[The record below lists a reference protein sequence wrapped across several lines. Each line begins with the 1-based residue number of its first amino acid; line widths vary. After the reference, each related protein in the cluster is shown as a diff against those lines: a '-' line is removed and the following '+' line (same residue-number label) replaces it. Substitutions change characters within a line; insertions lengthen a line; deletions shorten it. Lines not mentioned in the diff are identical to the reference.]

1 MHGRVAR
8 YGYTGDVHDIARRAE
23 EGLLP
28 IFQSRP
34 GFKAYSVIESEG
46 EIISFSAWDSAANA
60 DEANSV
66 AAEWVTENFADELDL
81 KEARTGEILFSTTLG
96 VSTKVGVTT

>member
-34 GFKAYSVIESEG
+34 GFRAYSVIESEG

-96 VSTKVGVTT
+96 VTTKVGVTT